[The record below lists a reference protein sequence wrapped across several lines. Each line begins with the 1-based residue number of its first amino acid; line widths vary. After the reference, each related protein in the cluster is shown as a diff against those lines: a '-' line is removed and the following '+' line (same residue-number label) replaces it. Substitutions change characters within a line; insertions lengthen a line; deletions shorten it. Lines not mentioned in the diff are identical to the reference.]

1 MGIPYRN
8 LGASDPSTTAQ
19 HAATV
24 QDNIYCERGCHFKEA
39 SVMADMEQ
47 AWCDTH
53 RRYCRISTE
62 KADCSV
68 VGLAC
73 TPYTHQRA
81 NHHDVS
87 PEEHADFAMMFDWLR
102 YVKVRRPAGGIIEQ
116 VPAFANPI
124 SLDRAPEWLTSMP
137 KSWCDYCRKELI
149 KLGYAVDGCKSDNLT
164 FSNVPKLR
172 TAIEVVKSYS
182 Y

>member
-39 SVMADMEQ
+39 SVMADLEQ

-87 PEEHADFAMMFDWLR
+87 PEEHADFAMMFQPYFIGPGPRVADFDAE
-102 YVKVRRPAGGIIEQ
+102 VMVRLLSEGA
-116 VPAFANPI
+116 
-124 SLDRAPEWLTSMP
+124 D
-137 KSWCDYCRKELI
+137 
-149 KLGYAVDGCKSDNLT
+149 
-164 FSNVPKLR
+164 
-172 TAIEVVKSYS
+172 
-182 Y
+182 